1 MRTHEGASRTCGNTA
16 GRDVDGF
23 TLGSTVA
30 GKREQQQQRE
40 QRTHR
45 LFRHPGLSN
54 SFFAFRKRSAVRRGG
69 RRKGG
74 ERIGRGDATRGD
86 GQRAAGN
93 GTCRVA
99 VPFVCAHS
107 QLALAGRVRL
117 SGTGTGSSHAR
128 IVPGPHRLHGTH
140 RYEGAW
146 FTGSLG
152 ERARHASPSHNAI
165 TARCLRFPLDDRG
178 LGGGLVGGG
187 KEEGKGCL
195 GEAEPWAEPVNPVNR
210 AGTRASLQSLDAYG
224 RANAGCTLMCPAGG
238 RATPLPPRGPNPAPP
253 IRSTENHDLLGFW
266 TATASFHALIPPK
279 AHSAIRL
286 EGGAGVV
293 ELTRRQ
299 A

>member
-74 ERIGRGDATRGD
+74 EKIGRGDATRGD

-117 SGTGTGSSHAR
+117 SGTGTGSSHPWPAM
-128 IVPGPHRLHGTH
+128 PGLCQDHTDCMAHTGTRAHGS
-140 RYEGAW
+140 RAAW
-146 FTGSLG
+146 G
-152 ERARHASPSHNAI
+152 
-165 TARCLRFPLDDRG
+165 RG
-178 LGGGLVGGG
+178 LG
-187 KEEGKGCL
+187 
-195 GEAEPWAEPVNPVNR
+195 
-210 AGTRASLQSLDAYG
+210 
-224 RANAGCTLMCPAGG
+224 TL
-238 RATPLPPRGPNPAPP
+238 LPPTMR
-253 IRSTENHDLLGFW
+253 
-266 TATASFHALIPPK
+266 
-279 AHSAIRL
+279 
-286 EGGAGVV
+286 
-293 ELTRRQ
+293 
-299 A
+299 